1 MGADGEAEA
10 VPSLCLAAYQGSPWY
25 NRKGLISLSGMGR
38 PWMCPIQER
47 RAVWLLWSW
56 WRSYHTMTG
65 SATPAAI
72 TILWLWS
79 FYSMCLP
86 HHIEDREPLR
96 KRIYHKLQAEVSSR
110 WKPSEAE
117 GELNRRREG
126 KLKVREL
133 VRTVLW
139 RRGVRWKAAEETGGK

>member
-1 MGADGEAEA
+1 
-10 VPSLCLAAYQGSPWY
+10 
-25 NRKGLISLSGMGR
+25 
-38 PWMCPIQER
+38 
-47 RAVWLLWSW
+47 
-56 WRSYHTMTG
+56 
-65 SATPAAI
+65 
-72 TILWLWS
+72 
-79 FYSMCLP
+79 MCLP

-133 VRTVLW
+133 VRTVL
-139 RRGVRWKAAEETGGK
+139 